1 MTSLVHNTNSYAKL
15 TFKETEETENYKRKA
30 QKKLR
35 EIETLKKKPTKTP
48 EEWAKIHQE
57 NDWRAIVTP
66 INISIEPTAE
76 EVKERKEKQREKTKM
91 KKLEKQLYDE
101 KQKHK
106 KEMELF
112 KKHFYEQQ
120 SMKMKQLIADKTQIM
135 EENRELKHG
144 IQYLQKELKILKEKK
159 SPSRQSTSSYYKAED
174 VSIEEKIEDEFHD
187 LYSEL
192 QCYRKVYYKMMRD
205 YHPDKCQKEISE
217 PASKVLSILK
227 EKYVK

>member
-1 MTSLVHNTNSYAKL
+1 MASVVFNTNSYSQL
-15 TFKETEETENYKRKA
+15 SFKETEETENYKRKA
-30 QKKLR
+30 EKKLR
-35 EIETLKKKPTKTP
+35 EIEILKKKPTKTP
-48 EEWAKIHQE
+48 EEWAKINQE

-112 KKHFYEQQ
+112 KKHFYKQQ
-120 SMKMKQLIADKTQIM
+120 SMKMNQLM

-144 IQYLQKELKILKEKK
+144 IQYLQKEMQKMKGKK
-159 SPSRQSTSSYYKAED
+159 SPSRPSTSTYYEAEN

-192 QCYRKVYYKMMRD
+192 QCYKKVYYKMMRD
-205 YHPDKCQKEISE
+205 YHPDKCQREISE

-227 EKYVK
+227 ERYIT

>member
-1 MTSLVHNTNSYAKL
+1 MTSLVGNTNSYSQL
-15 TFKETEETENYKRKA
+15 SFKETEETENYKRKA

-35 EIETLKKKPTKTP
+35 EIEILKQKPTKTL
-48 EEWAKIHQE
+48 EEWAKINQE

-112 KKHFYEQQ
+112 KKHFQEQQ
-120 SMKMKQLIADKTQIM
+120 SMKMKQLMD
-135 EENRELKHG
+135 ENRELKHG
-144 IQYLQKELKILKEKK
+144 IQYLQKELQILKEKK
-159 SPSRQSTSSYYKAED
+159 SPRRQSTSSYYEAEN
-174 VSIEEKIEDEFHD
+174 VSTEEKIEDEFHD

-192 QCYRKVYYKMMRD
+192 QCYKKVYYKMMRD

-227 EKYVK
+227 ERYVK

>member
-1 MTSLVHNTNSYAKL
+1 MASVVFNTNSYSQL
-15 TFKETEETENYKRKA
+15 SFKETEETENYKRKA

-35 EIETLKKKPTKTP
+35 EIEILKKKPTKTL
-48 EEWAKIHQE
+48 EEWAKINQE

-112 KKHFYEQQ
+112 KKHFQEQQ
-120 SMKMKQLIADKTQIM
+120 SMKMKQLMD
-135 EENRELKHG
+135 ENRELKHG
-144 IQYLQKELKILKEKK
+144 IQYLQKELQILKGKK
-159 SPSRQSTSSYYKAED
+159 SPRRQSTSSYYEAES
-174 VSIEEKIEDEFHD
+174 VSTEEKIEDEFHD

-192 QCYRKVYYKMMRD
+192 QCYKKVYYKMMRD

-227 EKYVK
+227 ERYVK

>member
-1 MTSLVHNTNSYAKL
+1 MTSLVGNTNSYSQL
-15 TFKETEETENYKRKA
+15 SFKETEETENYKRKA

-35 EIETLKKKPTKTP
+35 EIEILKKKPTKTL
-48 EEWAKIHQE
+48 EEWAKINQE

-112 KKHFYEQQ
+112 KKHFQEQQ
-120 SMKMKQLIADKTQIM
+120 SMKMKQLMD
-135 EENRELKHG
+135 ENRELKHG
-144 IQYLQKELKILKEKK
+144 IQYLQKELQILKGKK
-159 SPSRQSTSSYYKAED
+159 SPRRQSTSSYYEAEN
-174 VSIEEKIEDEFHD
+174 VSTEEKIEDEFHD

-192 QCYRKVYYKMMRD
+192 QCYKKVYYKMMRD

-227 EKYVK
+227 ERYVK

>member
-1 MTSLVHNTNSYAKL
+1 MTSLVGNTNSYSKL
-15 TFKETEETENYKRKA
+15 SFQETHETENYKRKA

-35 EIETLKKKPTKTP
+35 EIETLKKKPIKTP

-91 KKLEKQLYDE
+91 KKLEKQLYQQ
-101 KQKHK
+101 KQKHI

-112 KKHFYEQQ
+112 KKHFQEQQ
-120 SMKMKQLIADKTQIM
+120 SMKMKQLM
-135 EENRELKHG
+135 EENKELKHN
-144 IQYLQKELKILKEKK
+144 IQYLQKELQILKEKK
-159 SPSRQSTSSYYKAED
+159 SPRRQSTTSYYEAEN

-192 QCYRKVYYKMMRD
+192 KSYKKVYYKMMRD
-205 YHPDKCQKEISE
+205 YHPDKCQKEISG
-217 PASKVLSILK
+217 PASKVLTILK
-227 EKYVK
+227 ERYVK